1 MNWMNCQPRR
11 SSSLLFG
18 GLLLAATFL
27 FRREVAAAGEFFLSF
42 ADLTDADPITAI
54 VSRTA
59 NVEGRLVRYPTPTRE
74 LAAALETRLAA
85 PTGNVSSRDA
95 LRHLAEARRELGDLP
110 GAEDALTRWAQGSS
124 TGGGAEWNEVA
135 RWAARYRR
143 WALVRMAATKAVD
156 SPVTKDGFTL
166 EARKRLA
173 TDRIDWAK
181 EDRAAG
187 DPEVLQGDRASR
199 FPDDPKF
206 AEEWIR
212 ALEKA
217 KKLRESDD
225 ALLKTRALA
234 PERRALLAAN
244 LRDARGDLAGA
255 LDTLEKAVLSASGQ
269 VSSQELLKSFAS
281 SVDRGGPRKRDEWRA
296 VLDRQ
301 FDPAALTLYHAYFQG
316 KGRGDLASDLL
327 VQTELRH
334 SGSLDRTAWLVL
346 SRLHEASDSIPEA
359 FRSRLASAHGA
370 SAEAQTEDL
379 SALVHLALR
388 AGARPLAWGTYNDE
402 PLKWAARIDV
412 HPGFTS
418 GALSFLMTGFDAQN
432 ALYGL
437 EAKRLP
443 ERTFRTAR
451 LLLDELE
458 RRAPSHPSIPALVV
472 EVMERHVQQGH
483 GADALKLLPKA
494 DRGEAPVRAAA
505 RRAALLAL
513 RQTKEPVARE
523 AALWKE
529 RLRFLAP
536 DHTVPAVANDTS
548 SDGYAAVLREAI
560 ARLDS
565 RDRSHRTSL
574 DILLGEL
581 DRLPDAEALWLF
593 GSGRI
598 EEWHLDDEMEGRYR
612 LALKSFEGPDWWKSL
627 ARWYARHQKSAELK
641 ALVDDVVSSF
651 RGTKLFGRD
660 PGVRALVKVEGQ
672 PELFILVADYL
683 RLKALERFP
692 ASPAVVKEAEA
703 HLVTLSTYRGL
714 TGSALANRK
723 ERGVVDDRLLETRQ
737 NAVLFQDDG
746 RRAELISWMMRK
758 KELEHFLIVLER
770 KSDKTPVDD
779 LFLLDGWSRLSR
791 FEQAVPWADRL
802 AESYPG
808 DLRRATD
815 AVALHRSLSGLTL
828 AEADKA
834 ARIAKAA
841 IPALE
846 SPGGL
851 LTQIGEMW
859 QDLDRPELAGAAFR
873 QILAVH
879 PRSSAAFLEVASTF
893 WDYGRFE
900 EASQIIA
907 DGRRVLGRPHLHA
920 FEAGVLKEET
930 KDLPGAVEEYL
941 SSVAG
946 EDASPDEEERERCG
960 SGDARASRRLAR
972 LASRQGPRSLLF
984 SRIDALRPGDPA
996 SEASAIRLLAVVAE
1010 GEEPVDPWDDWV
1022 DMPHDPV
1029 GREQR
1034 AAKREEV
1041 RPAVEKGIVTL
1052 GSRLQAKGLALAV
1065 QATDQAFVSALRRW
1079 RRTLLDPRWT
1089 APELSG
1095 IELESRLLARESE
1108 LASTPEARID
1118 AELARAR
1125 FLGANG
1131 RTAEAAKI
1139 PPALLSRID
1148 ALSEGPAKIRALVT
1162 LARFAEERG
1171 DPVEAW
1177 ARVSAK
1183 YPWSLGVLDDHLE
1196 FLFRTGKTRDALDLL
1211 ERRTASAAAGHRERL
1226 IERLVN
1232 ESLDRDDLPRAKRG
1246 LTARLA
1252 LPLEPEERVVAAGQ
1266 LARISLREDV
1276 AFDAVALGKG
1286 EVKLLPDRLHAD
1298 LWNALALAARREE
1311 RPKTDL
1317 TLSIEAL
1324 NRRLDREWLAGTA
1337 KAAAA
1342 AGLDPELL
1350 RFFEAQRARSPRDV
1364 RWAVAVRDLKM
1375 YAGDLPGAI
1384 DAAKEACAI
1393 APEQESLQREAV
1405 TLFERAGKFR
1415 DASDFLSGWAR
1426 SRAGDESVAMW
1437 RAALLVRAGENTR
1450 AVEVVRAYLAAAGT
1464 DETASASDDED
1475 GGSANKFARAVR
1487 RFLEWNRPK
1496 AAWMLASPPDGKVPV
1511 RGGRLPLPL
1520 RTELA
1525 LRAGRFDAV
1534 FEKLGR
1540 NEDFL
1545 REAAPV
1551 VERLAR
1557 PQQLAA
1563 LQETLLARLF
1573 PAGKPPDTE
1582 ALNRYWGFAQ
1592 SAGLHRFSESVA
1604 RKLFE
1609 RSGPGPW
1616 GPSAPLEFTRLAKAV
1631 DTVPNLPQRLVF
1643 ASLPKERE
1651 WVEFLVLRDRTDLLS
1666 PVLDRMVSEID
1677 RQVSS
1682 GESAREVSLATW
1694 FPVEPFSRMAAS
1706 GDHEAWR
1713 QAVRR
1718 WFGSK
1723 SAWTR
1728 FLQATD
1734 KRWDVTPL
1742 IPLLD
1747 VPTRDAWIQANHPTV
1762 KGKRGGD
1769 AVQRVGAALA
1779 ALVENTPSASRDPD
1793 IVRLRGPRTVGDV
1806 IGNDPKWAFVELS
1819 PGADGAGQRADAG
1832 RTPEALWGH
1841 RPGEAWYVLETVA
1854 RLREKNSLSPFVPL
1868 DAAARGQ
1875 ETARGFLASRTA
1887 EAIGDVPLAL
1897 QLDGGE
1903 EQLARL
1909 ERLERRLRLLV
1920 MSSPDRKT
1928 DAATLFAR
1936 EVAERQRTADD
1947 ATFRQLERIG
1957 ADLGLGAAA
1966 DRINPSK
1973 PVSNALLAS
1982 LVDRYGPGRFS
1993 ALTPVDAAEFR
2004 AALAWRWRS
2013 DLDALSGERLT
2024 FAVDHLWAEGAL
2036 SFPTTAALRAK
2047 LFWPEAAA
2055 WLALLDVPRRKQG
2068 LSAVRSLPDPAGI
2081 SALAASLPANA
2092 TAGAAAGDAIQLLLL
2107 RAEVTAG
2114 SSGAALHRLQALLAD
2129 KSTSSRSR
2137 RAVAPVI
2144 APPGYAEPGD
2154 EEGEPAQPPAVDRQ
2168 EPSSQF
2174 RAALRIFRQS
2184 KDPKEIAATEELLSE
2199 RLRKGE
2205 IPGSLSEKR
2214 FLAIDLAT
2222 EKEDLDRVLQQL
2234 ERDWAGGEWTDNGD
2248 RLALANLLA
2257 EREEAA
2263 AWRWFG
2269 RLDEAR
2275 NLENVR
2281 SRSALLLKLKRGD
2294 LARSE
2299 WVESLRLPLSRPE
2312 ELTAFDAWR
2321 QLPAGG
2327 PEAPSSWKAAVVFWR
2342 KKAPDFPSWSGELAA
2357 HLAKSPYDRL
2367 AARSVLR
2374 SLAPA
2379 SEEAVTPAVAAL
2391 GSTQD
2396 VSSWR
2401 MIRAVSSRSLKG
2413 ASAILPGTSVSLP
2426 DLRKRRF
2433 PKAEIDGLLRTLAR
2447 VGAAEGKTI
2456 LVDQSVVALEDLG
2469 LAPVG
2474 PLRADVARIRRSLVP
2489 SPSVVRNEAGMWV
2502 YLRPADL
2509 NWDLYSRILTQEE
2522 SR

>member
-1 MNWMNCQPRR
+1 MNRMNRLPRR
-11 SSSLLFG
+11 FCSLLAG
-18 GLLLAATFL
+18 GLLLAAAFL
-27 FRREVAAAGEFFLSF
+27 FRRGVAAAGDTLPAF
-42 ADLTDADPITAI
+42 ADLTDADAITAI

-59 NVEGRLVRYPTPTRE
+59 TIEGRLVRYPTPTRE

-85 PTGNVSSRDA
+85 PSGAVSPRDA

-124 TGGGAEWNEVA
+124 SGGGAEWNEVA

-143 WALVRMAATKAVD
+143 WALARTAATKALD
-156 SPVTKDGFTL
+156 SSMTKDGFTL

-173 TDRIDWAK
+173 TDRIDWAR

-187 DPEVLQGDRASR
+187 DPELLQGDRASR
-199 FPDDPKF
+199 FLDDPKF

-217 KKLRESDD
+217 KKLREGDD

-234 PERRALLAAN
+234 PERRALLAAQ

-255 LDTLEKAVLSASGQ
+255 LDALEKAVLATSGQ
-269 VSSQELLKSFAS
+269 ASLQDLLKSFAGY
-281 SVDRGGPRKRDEWRA
+281 VDRIGPRKRDGWRA
-296 VLDRQ
+296 ALDHQ

-334 SGSLDRTAWLVL
+334 VGSLDRAAWLVL

-359 FRSRLASAHGA
+359 FRSRLAAAHGA
-370 SAEAQTEDL
+370 PAEAQMEDL
-379 SALVHLALR
+379 AVLVHLALR

-412 HPGFTS
+412 NPGFTS

-472 EVMERHVQQGH
+472 EVMERHVQQGQ
-483 GADALKLLPKA
+483 GAEALKLLPKA

-536 DHTVPAVANDTS
+536 DRIVPRFADNAEA
-548 SDGYAAVLREAI
+548 DGYAAVLREAI

-565 RDRSHRTSL
+565 RDRSHRSSL
-574 DILLGEL
+574 DLLLVEL

-593 GSGRI
+593 GTVRI
-598 EEWHLDDEMEGRYR
+598 EEWQLDDEMEGRYR
-612 LALKSFEGPDWWKSL
+612 AALKSFEGPDWWKSL

-641 ALVDDVVSSF
+641 TLADDVVLSF
-651 RGTKLFGRD
+651 RGSELFGRD
-660 PGVRALVKVEGQ
+660 PGVHALVKVEGQ

-692 ASPAVVKEAEA
+692 ASPAVLKEAEA
-703 HLVTLSTYRGL
+703 HLVSLSTYRGL

-746 RRAELISWMMRK
+746 RRAALISRMMRDRQ
-758 KELEHFLIVLER
+758 LEKFLMALER
-770 KSDKTPVDD
+770 KTDKTPADH

-802 AESYPG
+802 TESYPG

-815 AVALHRSLSGLTL
+815 AVTLHRSLSGLAP
-828 AEADKA
+828 AEAEKA

-841 IPALE
+841 MPALE
-846 SPGGL
+846 SPGEL

-879 PRSSAAFLEVASTF
+879 PRSSAAFLEVASMF

-900 EASQIIA
+900 EASQVIA
-907 DGRRVLGRPHLHA
+907 EGRHALDRPHLHA
-920 FEAGVLKEET
+920 FEAGVLREET
-930 KDLPGAVEEYL
+930 KDLQGALEEYL
-941 SSVAG
+941 SSAAG
-946 EDASPDEEERERCG
+946 EDAADEEKTDRCG

-972 LASRQGPRSLLF
+972 LASHQGARSLLLAK
-984 SRIDALRPGDPA
+984 IDAIRPGDPA

-1022 DMPHDPV
+1022 DMPRDPV

-1034 AAKREEV
+1034 AAKREAV
-1041 RPAVEKGIVTL
+1041 RPAMEKGIVTL
-1052 GSRLQAKGLALAV
+1052 GSRLQAKGLALAIR
-1065 QATDQAFVSALRRW
+1065 ATDQAFVSALRRW

-1089 APELSG
+1089 VSPELSG

-1131 RTAEAAKI
+1131 RPAEAAKI

-1148 ALSEGPAKIRALVT
+1148 ALPEGPAKIRALVT

-1211 ERRTASAAAGHRERL
+1211 ERRTTSAAAGHRERL

-1232 ESLDRDDLPRAKRG
+1232 ESLDRGDLPRAKRG

-1266 LARISLREDV
+1266 LARISLREDG
-1276 AFDAVALGKG
+1276 AFDAMALGKR
-1286 EVKLLPDRLHAD
+1286 EAKLLPDRLQAD

-1311 RPKTDL
+1311 RPRTDL
-1317 TLSIEAL
+1317 ILSIEAL
-1324 NRRLDREWLAGTA
+1324 NRRLDREWLASSA

-1342 AGLDPELL
+1342 AGLDPEML
-1350 RFFEAQRARSPRDV
+1350 RFFETQRARSPRDV

-1375 YAGDLPGAI
+1375 YAGNLPGAI

-1405 TLFERAGKFR
+1405 TLFERVGRFR
-1415 DASDFLSGWAR
+1415 DASDFLAGWAK

-1464 DETASASDDED
+1464 HGTAPASDDED
-1475 GGSANKFARAVR
+1475 GSPAGKFARAVR

-1511 RGGRLPLPL
+1511 RDGRLPLPL

-1525 LRAGRFDAV
+1525 LRAGRFEVV

-1557 PQQLAA
+1557 PEQLAA
-1563 LQETLLARLF
+1563 VQETLLARLF

-1582 ALNRYWGFAQ
+1582 ALNRYWSFAQ
-1592 SAGLHRFSESVA
+1592 SAGLHRFPEAVA
-1604 RKLFE
+1604 LKLFE

-1616 GPSAPLEFTRLAKAV
+1616 GATAPLEFVRVAKAV

-1643 ASLPKERE
+1643 ASVPTERE

-1666 PVLDRMVSEID
+1666 PILDRMVGEID

-1682 GESAREVSLATW
+1682 SESARGVSFATW

-1706 GDHEAWR
+1706 GDHESWR

-1747 VPTRDAWIQANHPTV
+1747 VPTRDAWIQANHPTL
-1762 KGKRGGD
+1762 KGKRSGD
-1769 AVQRVGAALA
+1769 VVQRVGAALA
-1779 ALVENTPSASRDPD
+1779 ALVENTPSAPRDPD

-1806 IGNDPKWAFVELS
+1806 LGNDPRWAFPELS
-1819 PGADGAGQRADAG
+1819 PGGDGAGQRADAG

-1841 RPGEAWYVLETVA
+1841 RSGEAWYVLETVA
-1854 RLREKNSLSPFVPL
+1854 RLRERNSLTPFVPL
-1868 DAAARGQ
+1868 ESAARGQ
-1875 ETARGFLASRTA
+1875 EAARGFLASRTA
-1887 EAIGDVPLAL
+1887 EAIGDIPLAL
-1897 QLDGGE
+1897 QLDGGDD
-1903 EQLARL
+1903 QIVRL
-1909 ERLERRLRLLV
+1909 ERLERRLRLLAT
-1920 MSSPDRKT
+1920 SPPDRRA
-1928 DAATLFAR
+1928 DATTLFAR

-1966 DRINPSK
+1966 DRIDPSK
-1973 PVSNALLAS
+1973 PVANALLAS
-1982 LVDRYGPGRFS
+1982 LVDRYGPGRF
-1993 ALTPVDAAEFR
+1993 ATLTPVDGAEFR
-2004 AALAWRWRS
+2004 AALGWRWRS
-2013 DLDALSGERLT
+2013 DLDMLSGERLSW
-2024 FAVDHLWAEGAL
+2024 AVDHLWAEGTL
-2036 SFPTTAALRAK
+2036 PFPTAAVLRAR

-2055 WLALLDVPRRKQG
+2055 WLALLDAPRRKQG
-2068 LSAVRSLPDPAGI
+2068 LAAVRSLPDSAGI
-2081 SALAASLPANA
+2081 SALAASLPADA
-2092 TAGAAAGDAIQLLLL
+2092 AAAGDALQLLLL
-2107 RAEVTAG
+2107 RREVTAG
-2114 SSGAALHRLQALLAD
+2114 SSGVALNRLQALLAGS
-2129 KSTSSRSR
+2129 STSSRA

-2144 APPGYAEPGD
+2144 APLSDAEPGG
-2154 EEGEPAQPPAVDRQ
+2154 EEEEPTQPPAIDRQ
-2168 EPSSQF
+2168 EPSSRF

-2184 KDPKEIAATEELLSE
+2184 KDPKEIAAAEELLSG

-2205 IPGSLSEKR
+2205 IPGSLSEIR

-2222 EKEDLDRVLQQL
+2222 KKEDLDRVLQQL
-2234 ERDWAGGEWTDNGD
+2234 ERDWAGREWTDNGD

-2257 EREEAA
+2257 ERDEAA

-2269 RLDEAR
+2269 RLEEAR

-2281 SRSALLLKLKRGD
+2281 SRSALLLKLKKVD

-2299 WVESLRLPLSRPE
+2299 WIESLRLPLSRPE
-2312 ELTAFDAWR
+2312 ELTAFDGWR

-2327 PEAPSSWKAAVVFWR
+2327 SEAPPSWKAAAVFWR
-2342 KKAPDFPSWSGELAA
+2342 KKAPDYPLWSGELAT
-2357 HLAKSPYDRL
+2357 HLVKSPYDRL

-2379 SEEAVTPAVAAL
+2379 SEEAVIPAVAAL
-2391 GSTQD
+2391 DSTQD

-2401 MIRAVSSRSLKG
+2401 IVGEAASRSLRG
-2413 ASAILPGTSVSLP
+2413 ASAFLPGTSVSLA

-2433 PKAEIDGLLRTLAR
+2433 PKTEIDGLLRTLAR
-2447 VGAAEGKTI
+2447 VGAAEGKTS
-2456 LVDQSVVALEDLG
+2456 LVDQSVAALEDLAV
-2469 LAPVG
+2469 APVG
-2474 PLRADVARIRRSLVP
+2474 PLRAEVARIRRSLVP
-2489 SPSVVRNEAGMWV
+2489 PPSVVRGEAGMWV

-2509 NWDLYSRILTQEE
+2509 NWDLYSKILTGEE